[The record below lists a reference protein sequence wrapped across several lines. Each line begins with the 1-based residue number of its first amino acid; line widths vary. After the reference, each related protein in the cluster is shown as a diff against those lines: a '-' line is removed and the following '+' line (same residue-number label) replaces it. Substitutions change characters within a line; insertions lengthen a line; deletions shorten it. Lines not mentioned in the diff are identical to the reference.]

1 MPEVLL
7 SQTTEPAVPL
17 LLVFADDYDKWLAE
31 QPKIR
36 QQWLINSA
44 FQPRSGAFSL
54 LPTAEGE
61 LEGVLVCL
69 KDNADFWAFGAL
81 SLTLPEGVYRLGEAV
96 DAGLAEKLA
105 LSWGL
110 GAYQFSR
117 YRSAKRQAAHL
128 LLTQGDL
135 ASVQQQVEATCFCR
149 DLVNTPAQDMMPAQ
163 LSLAM
168 QALAKRFDG
177 SFSEIV
183 GEALLEHNFPA
194 IHAVGRASEFEP
206 RLLDLNWGDASH
218 PKVTLV
224 GKGVCFD
231 SGGLDIKPAQ
241 FMRWM
246 KKDMGGGAHVL
257 ALASMI
263 MAANLPLRLRVLV
276 PAVENAIAGNAFR
289 PGDVLASRK
298 GLGIEIDNTDAEGRL
313 VLCDALALAAEEFPE
328 LLLDFATL
336 TGAAR
341 VAVGTE
347 VAAFFATSDQTAQQ
361 LMNLS
366 QGLQDPVWRLPLYQE
381 YRGFIESKITDL
393 LNSATVP
400 QGGAITAALF
410 LQAFVP
416 EEIEWLHFDV
426 MAWNNRARPGRPEG
440 GEAMGIRT
448 LFAYLKQRYAEA
460 V

>member
-1 MPEVLL
+1 MSDVLL
-7 SQTTEPAVPL
+7 SQTSGQTVPL
-17 LLVFADDYDKWLAE
+17 HVVFASDYDSWVAA
-31 QPKIR
+31 QPKVR
-36 QQWLINSA
+36 QRWLLNSA
-44 FQPRSGAFSL
+44 FEPHSGQFSL
-54 LPTAEGE
+54 LSDSEGG
-61 LEGVLVCL
+61 LEAVLVCL
-69 KDNADFWAFGAL
+69 NDDTDFWAFGSL
-81 SLTLPEGVYRLGEAV
+81 SLSLPEGVYALEASV
-96 DAGLAEKLA
+96 NAPLAEKLA

-110 GAYQFSR
+110 GAYQFAR
-117 YRSAKRQAAHL
+117 YRSATRHASKL
-128 LLTQGDL
+128 LMKQGDL
-135 ASVQQQVEATCFCR
+135 AAVQQQVEATCLCR
-149 DLVNTPAQDMMPAQ
+149 DLVNTPAQDMMPTD
-163 LSLAM
+163 LSKVMQDLAG
-168 QALAKRFDG
+168 QFGAE
-177 SFSEIV
+177 FSELI
-183 GEALLEHNFPA
+183 GEQLLENNFPA
-194 IHAVGRASEFEP
+194 IHAVGRASVFEP
-206 RLLDLNWGDASH
+206 RLLDLNWGDVSH

-231 SGGLDIKPAQ
+231 SGGLNIKPGQ

-263 MAANLPLRLRVLV
+263 MAAKVPVRLRVLV
-276 PAVENAIAGNAFR
+276 PAVENAISGNAFR

-313 VLCDALALAAEEFPE
+313 VLCDALALAAEESPE

-347 VAAFFATSDQTAQQ
+347 VAAFFATNDDTAQQ
-361 LMNLS
+361 LMSLS
-366 QGLQDPVWRLPLYQE
+366 AELQDPAWRLPLHQE

-416 EEIEWLHFDV
+416 DEIEWLHFDV
-426 MAWNNRARPGRPEG
+426 MAWNNRPRPGRPEG

-448 LFAYLKQRYAEA
+448 VFAYLQQRYTRGA
-460 V
+460 